1 MLRRMFTVGA
11 FARLAGV
18 SAKLLR
24 AYDELGLFRPA
35 WVDPQTGYRFYT
47 PAQLP
52 ELRRI
57 LSLRDMG
64 MPLVDIANV
73 IKTGDLRESLEK
85 RRSELERERAE
96 VERRLASLEISVDM
110 AEAGS
115 NVPDVVVRHV
125 KEQNVATLALDLVE
139 GRSAEKGFY
148 ELETAVRDLKARA
161 ARPPGALI
169 APATD
174 ANGQPTLRV
183 EVFVPISKPVAETD
197 RIKTRVL
204 PAARVAT
211 LLHRGSYGTLAGAR
225 KQLDEWARRS
235 GLRTQRALRILYLQF
250 GAEAELGI
258 PKAFVVD
265 RSADL
270 VTEIQLPIET
280 AG

>member
-1 MLRRMFTVGA
+1 MFTVGA

-57 LSLRDMG
+57 LALRDMG
-64 MPLVDIANV
+64 MPLVEIGNV
-73 IKTGDLRESLEK
+73 VKGGGLREALEK
-85 RRSELERERAE
+85 RRKELERDRRE
-96 VERRLASLEISVDM
+96 VDRRLTQLNIRVEM
-110 AEAGS
+110 ADSGSEA
-115 NVPDVVVRHV
+115 PDVVVRQV
-125 KEQNVATLALDLVE
+125 KEQAIAALALDLVPD
-139 GRSAEKGFY
+139 RSAEKGFY
-148 ELETAVRDLKARA
+148 ELESAVHDLGARS

-169 APATD
+169 VPAMD
-174 ANGQPTLRV
+174 ASGKPTLKV
-183 EVFVPISKPVAETD
+183 EVFVPLSKAIKETD
-197 RIKTRVL
+197 RIKTRTL

-225 KQLDEWARRS
+225 RGLEEWARAA

-250 GAEAELGI
+250 GAESELGI
-258 PKAFVVD
+258 PKAFLVD

-270 VTEIQLPIET
+270 VAEIQLPIEP
-280 AG
+280 A